1 MLQICICEDIDSEY
15 SDLLDEV
22 ALLATSSQE
31 FNNPTLRLMEHIV
44 QRSSCLEVIVLDSW
58 FEIEEEGAALNNFLK
73 FLSTQDG
80 FLSRFRLLVITED
93 KEYTCTIFHKNLG
106 PLITAYFSAPT
117 THPQKISITGA
128 KIKSYDT
135 DVAPVI
141 DQHYVQF
148 KTIELNGCYYVPRQK
163 FSHKA
168 ITDWLGEDSDDII
181 VLNKDKEKTVDSLTF
196 KVREKAPNRKRKH
209 SEMNS
214 EEK

>member
-15 SDLLDEV
+15 FDLLDEV
-22 ALLATSSQE
+22 ALLATSSHG
-31 FNNPTLRLMEHIV
+31 FNNPTLRLLEHIV
-44 QRSSCLEVIVLDSW
+44 QRSSCLEVIILDSW
-58 FEIEEEGAALNNFLK
+58 FEIKEEGAALNNFFK
-73 FLSTQDG
+73 FLSTQDS
-80 FLSRFRLLVITED
+80 FLSRFRLLVITQD
-93 KEYTCTIFHKNLG
+93 EYTIFHKNLG